1 MTVTN
6 ALSLRE
12 SLETG
17 ILQHVQVKQW
27 PENERNEADST
38 RRAAVVLDPRVE
50 HHHS

>member
-17 ILQHVQVKQW
+17 ILHVQVKQW

-38 RRAAVVLDPRVE
+38 RRAAVVLDLRVE